1 MLQIDAMADYKIGSV
16 LTRLSEKVWVRQL
29 FYLGILILIF
39 LFLVMWALRLYTRHG
54 QKIELADLK
63 GMTLEEATDV
73 TDRHDF
79 ELVISDSIFVVGKNG
94 GIILDQNPKPGS
106 FVKED
111 RKIYITVTK
120 HSADKILVKNLP
132 TLYGNAYEQKKK
144 ELEYRNIKS
153 NIKSYQYDFGEP
165 NHILEVWY
173 KGQLIISKDVKKD
186 DVEIEKGGVLE
197 FVLSEKEGGE
207 IPIPDLRCM
216 TLAEATFLLESS
228 KLMLGE
234 VIRQGNSNFPDD
246 RWYILDQEPVYDGIS
261 VIERGQTIMVTIV
274 PVLPANCN

>member
-1 MLQIDAMADYKIGSV
+1 MSDKKIGSV
-16 LTRLSEKVWVRQL
+16 FSRLFEKVWVRQL
-29 FYLGILILIF
+29 FYLSLLMLIF
-39 LFLVMWALRLYTRHG
+39 LLLVMWALRLYTRHG

-63 GMTLEEATDV
+63 DLTIEEAREITNP
-73 TDRHDF
+73 HDF
-79 ELVISDSIFVVGKNG
+79 ELVISDSIFVVGKSG

-120 HSADKILVKNLP
+120 QNADKILVKNLP
-132 TLYGNAYEQKKK
+132 ALYGNAYEQKKK

-153 NIKSYQYDFGEP
+153 TVKSYQYDFGEP

-173 KGQLIISKDVKKD
+173 KGQLIISKDLKRD
-186 DVEIEKGGVLE
+186 EVEIEKGSLLE

-216 TLAEATFLLESS
+216 TLAEATFLLESN

-234 VIRQGNSNFPDD
+234 VIKQGNSNFPTDK
-246 RWYILDQEPVYDGIS
+246 WYILDQQPSYDGIS
-261 VIERGQTIMVTIV
+261 VIERGQAVMVTIV
-274 PVLPANCN
+274 PSLPSDCN

>member
-1 MLQIDAMADYKIGSV
+1 MSDNKLGSV
-16 LTRLSEKVWVRQL
+16 LARLSEKVWVRQL
-29 FYLGILILIF
+29 FYLSVLMLIF
-39 LFLVMWALRLYTRHG
+39 LLLVMWALRLYTRHG

-63 GMTLEEATDV
+63 GMTLEEASDV

-79 ELVISDSIFVVGKNG
+79 ELVISDSIFVVGKPG
-94 GIILDQNPKPGS
+94 GVILDQNPKPGS

-120 HSADKILVKNLP
+120 QNADKILVKNLP
-132 TLYGNAYEQKKK
+132 ALYGNAYEQKKK

-153 NIKSYQYDFGEP
+153 TVKSYQYDFGEP

-173 KGQLIISKDVKKD
+173 KGQLIISKDVKRD
-186 DVEIEKGGVLE
+186 DVEIEKGGVLD

-207 IPIPDLRCM
+207 IPVPDLRCM

-234 VIRQGNSNFPDD
+234 VVRQGNGSAPDD
-246 RWYILDQEPVYDGIS
+246 KWYILEQEPAYDGMS

-274 PVLPANCN
+274 PALPSGCN

>member
-1 MLQIDAMADYKIGSV
+1 MADYKIGSV